1 MRPSAS
7 GSAIGPGYQ
16 DIGKWMSIIGA
27 AGLILTQG
35 RHHSNPLVKLGSG
48 VVSLYNITSYMSDI
62 VSYSRL
68 FGLGFTSIVI
78 GMVINYMAK
87 MMLEI
92 PYVGYVLFFIVLI
105 FGHMFNL
112 FINITGAFI
121 HSSRLQYVEFFGKFA
136 DFGGTKYMPFR
147 KFNKYVDIDFKEAK

>member
-1 MRPSAS
+1 
-7 GSAIGPGYQ
+7 
-16 DIGKWMSIIGA
+16 MSIVGA
-27 AGLILTQG
+27 VGLMLTQG
-35 RHHSNPLVKLGSG
+35 RHHKNPVVRLGSG
-48 VVSLYNITSYMSDI
+48 IVSLYNITSYMSDI

-87 MMLEI
+87 MMLGI
-92 PYVGYVLFFIVLI
+92 PVIGYVLFAALLI

-136 DFGGTKYMPFR
+136 DFGGSKFTPFR
-147 KFNKYVDIDFKEAK
+147 RFNKR

>member
-1 MRPSAS
+1 
-7 GSAIGPGYQ
+7 
-16 DIGKWMSIIGA
+16 MSIAGA
-27 AGLILTQG
+27 AGLVLTQG
-35 RHHSNPLVKLGSG
+35 RHHKNPVMKLGG
-48 VVSLYNITSYMSDI
+48 GIVGLYNITSYMSDV

-87 MMLEI
+87 MVLEI
-92 PYVGYVLFFIVLI
+92 PIVGYVLFVVILV

-136 DFGGTKYMPFR
+136 DFGGTKYSPFR